1 MPQARAGPAPLHDKD
16 AVLIFS
22 LASRHRFGA
31 QALVA
36 ASLGLVASASAADTV
51 LLANGD
57 RLSGTVQLLD
67 AGTLLLKTSYAGEI
81 RIAWKHVV
89 QIETDDPLVLHAPG
103 LPAGYQARL
112 LPATRDG
119 QALQLAA
126 TPESSEAPAPQPI
139 ALDQVERLVRPHP
152 VLRDWVFKGNA
163 DLALDANHAAKTNEN
178 WTLALQS
185 TLRRYNWR
193 HGLTANYTRKSQDS
207 VVGTHNYMALYTLDR
222 FVTEKLFVQ
231 GRVRYR
237 HDYIDD
243 PARDLSFA
251 VGPGYQFWDN
261 ELGALSVSTLV
272 NHTRYRYHDGDTVR
286 FQSLGVSW
294 DYSRYFGGKQWQLF
308 SHGEVYQALSNDA
321 DQSLDVAIGMRYS
334 LTEWLSLY
342 TKASYNRVTASGQ
355 DNSSE
360 RKYSVGLSTRW

>member
-1 MPQARAGPAPLHDKD
+1 MISPIALCQRAAIRALATACLGLPA
-16 AVLIFS
+16 
-22 LASRHRFGA
+22 
-31 QALVA
+31 A
-36 ASLGLVASASAADTV
+36 ASLADTV
-51 LLANGD
+51 LLSNGD
-57 RLSGTVQLLD
+57 RLTGTVQLLD
-67 AGTLLLKTSYAGEI
+67 GGKLLLNTAYAGEI
-81 RIAWKHVV
+81 RLDWKHVT
-89 QIETDDPLVLHAPG
+89 QIETDDPLVLRAPG
-103 LPAGYQARL
+103 LPAGYRARL
-112 LPATRDG
+112 LPASQEG

-126 TPESSEAPAPQPI
+126 APETPEAAAAQPI
-139 ALDQVERLVRPHP
+139 ALSQVERLVRPHP

-163 DLALDANHAAKTNEN
+163 DLALDANHAAKSNEN
-178 WTLALQS
+178 WTVALQS

-222 FVTEKLFVQ
+222 FVTEKLFIQ

-251 VGPGYQFWDN
+251 LGPGYQFWDN
-261 ELGALSVSTLV
+261 ELGALSVSALA
-272 NHTRYRYHDGDTVR
+272 NHTRYRYHDGDSVR
-286 FQSLGVSW
+286 FQSLGMSW
-294 DYSRYFGGKQWQLF
+294 DYSRYFSGKQWQLF
-308 SHGEVYQALSNDA
+308 SHGEVYQALSSEA
-321 DQSLDVAIGMRYS
+321 DQSMDIAVGMRYS

-355 DNSSE
+355 PNNSE